1 MDTQGSAP
9 TPPRVVN
16 AFSIDV
22 EEYFQVSA
30 LEPHITKDRWD
41 STPSRVEHSVRRIL
55 ELLSAADYRAT
66 FFILGWIAE
75 RHPKLVREIAEAGH
89 EIASHGYEH
98 TRVTKQTAEQ
108 FREDVRRTKRLLEDT
123 VGCEV
128 VGYRAASFSIGAG
141 NLWALDVLNESGYR
155 YSSSIYP
162 VKHDLYG
169 MPEAPRFAFK
179 PNGSALTEIPVS
191 TVTLFGRNW
200 PCGGGGF
207 FRLFPYALSRWAM
220 AAVNEKERQ
229 PIVFYF
235 HPWEIDPDQ
244 PRVRGVSFRTRI
256 RHYLN
261 LGRTADR
268 LRRLLEDFQWDRMDR
283 VFAIR

>member
-1 MDTQGSAP
+1 MHGQSSRPAHAN
-9 TPPRVVN
+9 VVN
-16 AFSIDV
+16 AMSIDV

-30 LEPHITKDRWD
+30 MEPHIPRDCWD
-41 STPSRVEHSVRRIL
+41 ATPSRVESSVLRIL
-55 ELLSAADYRAT
+55 ELLSVADYRAT

-75 RHPKLVREIAEAGH
+75 RHPKLIREIAGSGH
-89 EIASHGYEH
+89 EIASHGYNH
-98 TRVTKQTAEQ
+98 TRVTTQTPEQ

-123 VGCEV
+123 AGCEV
-128 VGYRAASFSIGAG
+128 VGYRAASFSIGAR
-141 NLWALDVLNESGYR
+141 NLWALDVLNDSGYR

-169 MPEAPRFAFK
+169 MPEAPRFAFR
-179 PNGSALTEIPVS
+179 PNDSALTEIPVS
-191 TVTLFGRNW
+191 TVTVLGRNW

-207 FRLFPYALSRWAM
+207 FRLFPYSLSRWAIS
-220 AAVNEKERQ
+220 AINDKERQ

-244 PRVRGVSFRTRI
+244 PRVRGVGWKTRI

-268 LRRLLEDFQWDRMDR
+268 LRRLLADFEWGRMDK